1 MPGYDSP
8 VPQKQPDQEKELLFQ
23 LQDGVPGAFDQLFH
37 RYWRLIMRLCLIHL
51 KDTSEAEDAAIETF
65 ADAAAGIKSFRGQ
78 AKLSSWLIRLAL
90 NRIAK
95 HRRALSRRLKT
106 VPIENL
112 PADEPAGE
120 TLEKEHETDRE
131 IKNLISDLKRLPKEQ
146 REALILRYI
155 LEMELPEVAQTLGI
169 TPEAAGMRINRGR
182 NRLRQLRSK
191 RRQRRQG

>member
-1 MPGYDSP
+1 MPGYDSA
-8 VPQKQPDQEKELLFQ
+8 VPQKQPDQEKELLARIK
-23 LQDGVPGAFDQLFH
+23 DGAPGAFEQLFH
-37 RYWRLIMRLCLIHL
+37 RYWRLIMRLCLSHL
-51 KDTSEAEDAAIETF
+51 EDSSEAEDAAIETF
-65 ADAAAGIKSFRGQ
+65 CDAANGIRRFRGQ

-95 HRRALSRRLKT
+95 HRRALSRRPKT

-120 TLEKEHETDRE
+120 TLEKEHETDQE

-169 TPEAAGMRINRGR
+169 SPDAAGMRINRGR

-191 RRQRRQG
+191 RLKRRQG